1 MFIGLDLGTT
11 NIKAL
16 LVDSA
21 GLVVARSSAPVSI
34 RHAADGAVEQDIEE
48 IWSATLAALGGV
60 GSAQQRAAVRAVG
73 ISAQGGAL
81 QIIAG
86 DGRPV
91 GAVISWLDGRGGPYN
106 EALNADPGREWLIR
120 HTGHARS
127 NLSLGQ
133 LMRLGEQSPEL
144 LAPPNRIGFVG
155 DVIVARLC
163 GRAAHDATSLSIAW
177 LFSPQEGGTSAELLA
192 RVGAA
197 ADQLPDLLGLR
208 EPAGGLLPSV
218 AEETSLPAGV
228 PVSPAVHDQYA
239 AALGSG
245 SIHLGDVMLGA
256 GTAWVLLAATDRLM
270 PPVIDAGFVCTH
282 VVEGLFG
289 QMLSMVNGGSAFAWA
304 AELVGLADKS
314 GGELDELMHG
324 APPGADGL
332 LFRPTLT
339 AGGGEGLPAGANGC
353 LAGITLSHK
362 PAHVLRA
369 AAEGLACELTRYLG
383 FLTAGGVELKRLIM
397 TGGAAG
403 SSVTPQI
410 VSDMTALPL
419 VCSTES
425 EMSAFGAA
433 MIARGLI
440 ETDADL
446 ADLAERVVPPSRAV
460 MPGKDAPLYQQLFEK
475 YLAALPTG
483 AWRGTA

>member
-16 LVDSA
+16 LVDED
-21 GLVVARSSAPVSI
+21 GRVVARSSAPVGI
-34 RHAADGAVEQDIEE
+34 VHAADGAVEQDIEE
-48 IWSATLAALGGV
+48 IWSATLAALRGV
-60 GSAQQRAAVRAVG
+60 GSAHQRAAVRAVG

-81 QIIAG
+81 QITAG
-86 DGRPV
+86 DGQPI

-106 EALNADPGREWLIR
+106 EQLNANPGREWLIQ

-133 LMRLGEQSPEL
+133 LMRLREQSPEL

-155 DVIVARLC
+155 DVIVSRLA

-177 LFSPQEGGTSAELLA
+177 LYNPAIKDADPDVLEL
-192 RVGAA
+192 VGIS

-304 AELVGLADKS
+304 AELLGLADKS
-314 GGELDELMHG
+314 GGELDEIMQSV
-324 APPGADGL
+324 PPGADGL
-332 LFRPTLT
+332 LLRPTLT
-339 AGGGEGLPAGANGC
+339 AGGGEHLPAGANGC
-353 LAGITLSHK
+353 LAGITLSHR

-383 FLTAGGVELKRLIM
+383 FLTAGGIELKRLIM

-410 VSDMTALPL
+410 VADMTALPL
-419 VCSTES
+419 VTCTEADT
-425 EMSAFGAA
+425 SAFGAA
-433 MIARGLI
+433 TIARGLV
-440 ETDADL
+440 ETDTGL
-446 ADLAERVVPPSRAV
+446 ADLAAGAAPPSRAV

-483 AWRGTA
+483 CV

>member
-1 MFIGLDLGTT
+1 MVFLGLDLGTT

-16 LVDSA
+16 LVDQS
-21 GLVVARSSAPVSI
+21 GRVVARSAAPVGI
-34 RHAADGAVEQDIEE
+34 GHAADGAVEQDIEE
-48 IWSATLAALGGV
+48 IWSATLAALRGV
-60 GSAQQRAAVRAVG
+60 GSAEQRAAVRAVG

-81 QIIAG
+81 QITAG
-86 DGRPV
+86 DGRPI

-133 LMRLGEQSPEL
+133 LMRLRDQSPEL

-155 DVIVARLC
+155 DVIVSRLA

-177 LFSPQEGGTSAELLA
+177 LFSPQAGGTSTELLA
-192 RVGAA
+192 RIGISAS
-197 ADQLPDLLGLR
+197 QLPDLLSLR
-208 EPAGGLLPSV
+208 QPAGGLLPGV
-218 AEETSLPAGV
+218 AAETSLPPGI

-289 QMLSMVNGGSAFAWA
+289 QMLSMVNGGSVFAWA
-304 AELVGLADKS
+304 AELLGLVDKS
-314 GGELDELMHG
+314 GGELDEIMQSV
-324 APPGADGL
+324 PPGADGL
-332 LFRPTLT
+332 LLRPTLT
-339 AGGGEGLPAGANGC
+339 TGGGEHLPAGANGC
-353 LAGITLSHK
+353 LAGITLSHR

-383 FLTAGGVELKRLIM
+383 FMTAGGIELKRLIM

-433 MIARGLI
+433 TIARGLI
-440 ETDADL
+440 ETDTDL
-446 ADLAERVVPPSRAV
+446 ADLAARAAPPSRTV
-460 MPGKDAPLYQQLFEK
+460 MPGKDVALYQRLFEK
-475 YLAALPTG
+475 YLAVLPAG
-483 AWRGTA
+483 SS

>member
-1 MFIGLDLGTT
+1 MFVGLDLGTT

-16 LVDSA
+16 LVDERGA
-21 GLVVARSSAPVSI
+21 VLARSAAPVSI
-34 RHAADGAVEQDIEE
+34 RHAAGGAVEQDIEE
-48 IWSATLAALGGV
+48 IWSATLAALRGV
-60 GSAQQRAAVRAVG
+60 GSAEQRAAVRAVG

-81 QIIAG
+81 QIISG
-86 DGRPV
+86 GQPV
-91 GAVISWLDGRGGPYN
+91 GPVISWLDGRGGPYN

-133 LMRLGEQSPEL
+133 LMRLKDESPEL

-155 DVIVARLC
+155 DVIVSRLA

-177 LFSPQEGGTSAELLA
+177 LFSPQAGGTSDELLA
-192 RVGAA
+192 RLGVD

-208 EPAGGLLPSV
+208 QPAGGLLPGV
-218 AEETSLPAGV
+218 AAETSLPAGA

-245 SIHLGDVMLGA
+245 SIHLGDVMLGT

-304 AELVGLADKS
+304 AELLGLADKP
-314 GGELDELMHG
+314 GGELDEIMQS

-339 AGGGEGLPAGANGC
+339 AGGGEGLPTSERGC

-362 PAHVLRA
+362 PHHLLRA
-369 AAEGLACELTRYLG
+369 VVEGLACELTRYLG

-397 TGGAAG
+397 TGGAAAG
-403 SSVTPQI
+403 SVTPQI
-410 VSDMTALPL
+410 VADMTALPL
-419 VCSTES
+419 VCATES
-425 EMSAFGAA
+425 AMSAFGAA
-433 MIARGLI
+433 TIARGLI
-440 ETDADL
+440 ETDAGL
-446 ADLAERVVPPSRAV
+446 ADLAERVTPPSRTV
-460 MPGKDAPLYQQLFEK
+460 TPGPNAPLYQQLFEK

-483 AWRGTA
+483 DS

>member
-1 MFIGLDLGTT
+1 MFLGLDLGTT

-16 LVDSA
+16 LVDED
-21 GLVVARSSAPVSI
+21 GRVVARSSAPVGI
-34 RHAADGAVEQDIEE
+34 VHAADGAVEQDIEE
-48 IWSATLAALGGV
+48 IWSATLAALRGV
-60 GSAQQRAAVRAVG
+60 GAAGQRAAVRAVG

-81 QIIAG
+81 QITAG
-86 DGRPV
+86 DGQPV
-91 GAVISWLDGRGGPYN
+91 GPVISWLDGRGGPYN
-106 EALNADPGREWLIR
+106 EKLNADPGREWLIR

-133 LMRLGEQSPEL
+133 LMRLREQSPEL

-155 DVIVARLC
+155 DVIVSRLA

-177 LFSPQEGGTSAELLA
+177 LFSPYQGGMSAELLA
-192 RVGAA
+192 RVGVA

-208 EPAGGLLPSV
+208 EPAGGLLPGV
-218 AEETSLPAGV
+218 AAETSLPPGA

-304 AELVGLADKS
+304 AALLGLADAS
-314 GGELDELMHG
+314 GEELDAIMQR

-332 LFRPTLT
+332 VFRPTLT
-339 AGGGEGLPAGANGC
+339 AGGGEGLPAGVKGC

-369 AAEGLACELTRYLG
+369 VVKGLACELSRYLG

-397 TGGAAG
+397 TGGAAA

-410 VSDMTALPL
+410 VADVTHLPL
-419 VCSTES
+419 VTCTEADT
-425 EMSAFGAA
+425 SAFGAA
-433 MIARGLI
+433 VLARGLV
-440 ETDADL
+440 EADASL
-446 ADLAERVVPPSRAV
+446 ADLSKQMAPAQATITPAVEER
-460 MPGKDAPLYQQLFEK
+460 
-475 YLAALPTG
+475 
-483 AWRGTA
+483 